1 MTVDG
6 NITASGDS
14 TSRRVIKLVDVP
26 SDRIISASVQAK
38 NYIRDYSKVKPNGGY
53 HAVIYWVEGAGI
65 YCVYQTPTST
75 VVRWSE
81 Q

>member
-1 MTVDG
+1 MPVTA

-26 SDRIISASVQAK
+26 SDRVISASVQAQ

-53 HAVIYWVEGAGI
+53 HAVAYWIEGAGI
-65 YCVYQTPTST
+65 YYVYQTPTST
-75 VVRWSE
+75 VVRWIAE
-81 Q
+81 